1 MHNFEK
7 DYVRRRIVGYLTDP
21 GAVPG
26 SSTKQRKYPTIWS
39 GFCVAGEYLAANLI
53 AWLVKKQAPASSAC
67 FIVEFFR
74 EIFIFG
80 PCIIFLL
87 RNYPYNKP

>member
-26 SSTKQRKYPTIWS
+26 SSTNMFSKT
-39 GFCVAGEYLAANLI
+39 LAIKRAFF
-53 AWLVKKQAPASSAC
+53 VRTEPKKQAPASSAC
-67 FIVEFFR
+67 FNVEFFDVCL
-74 EIFIFG
+74 FLAPVQFFCSG
-80 PCIIFLL
+80 TTPII
-87 RNYPYNKP
+87 RR